1 VETYPLSSLKIFK
14 LSQAPVAHTCH
25 PSYLGGK
32 DQEDRGSP
40 RQIVRETLSQKYP
53 TQNRAGRVAQV
64 VEHLPSKPGSNPSTA
79 PKKEKKLYYKNY
91 TV

>member
-1 VETYPLSSLKIFK
+1 VWLT
-14 LSQAPVAHTCH
+14 PVILVTWESEIEA
-25 PSYLGGK
+25 GG
-32 DQEDRGSP
+32 RPG
-40 RQIVRETLSQKYP
+40 QIVHKTLSQKYP